1 MDNNNIQNKT
11 EENKMEGS
19 DVKNDGVNNATTPEV
34 SVVIPTYN
42 EEVRKDKM
50 EAHLKSIGEYFDKVG
65 KSYEILIALDGP
77 TDKTPELAKEYQQK
91 FPNIRILDR
100 KKNKGKGYTVREGLL
115 EAKGK
120 IRLFTDMDGATPIE
134 MLDRFFPKF
143 EEGADI
149 VIGSR
154 DMEETNIKKH
164 QPKWKELLGDFG
176 NILIQVT
183 LGLWGMKDTQCGF
196 KAFTD
201 KATEDIIPR
210 TTVDRWGI
218 DFEILI
224 IGRKLGYK
232 IVEVPV
238 VWIDSGDSL
247 VGISGYFSTLKDL
260 FNARWNLMTGKYQL
274 KRKVSEMKK

>member
-1 MDNNNIQNKT
+1 MENIK
-11 EENKMEGS
+11 
-19 DVKNDGVNNATTPEV
+19 PEV
-34 SVVIPTYN
+34 SIVIPTYN
-42 EEVRKDKM
+42 EEVRKEKM
-50 EAHLKSIGEYFDKVG
+50 EEHLKSIGKYFKEKG

-77 TDKTPELAKEYQQK
+77 TDKTSELAKKYQQE
-91 FPNIRILDR
+91 FENIRVLDR
-100 KKNKGKGYTVREGLL
+100 KENKGKGYTVREGLM
-115 EAKGK
+115 EAKGN
-120 IRLFTDMDGATPIE
+120 IRLFTDMDGATPIN
-134 MLDRFFPKF
+134 MLDRFFPEF
-143 EEGADI
+143 EKGADI

-154 DMEETNIKKH
+154 DMEKTNIKKH

-176 NILIQVT
+176 NILIQAV

-196 KAFTD
+196 KAFT
-201 KATEDIIPR
+201 AESVANIIPR

-247 VGISGYFSTLKDL
+247 VGISGYVSTLKDL
-260 FNARWNLMTGKYQL
+260 FSARWNLIIGKYQL
-274 KRKVSEMKK
+274 SKKISEMKK